1 MNNVYKIIT
10 ENQRERIVHSFVH
23 SFRLLSQSKMRQSHF
38 KIQLHSQIE
47 TKQQQKIIPKTKTK
61 QKPKNQTLKTKKI
74 PKKKLKNLYQIATI
88 KNNSINSMIL

>member
-38 KIQLHSQIE
+38 KIQLNTFSNR
-47 TKQQQKIIPKTKTK
+47 
-61 QKPKNQTLKTKKI
+61 NQTT
-74 PKKKLKNLYQIATI
+74 
-88 KNNSINSMIL
+88 KNNT

>member
-47 TKQQQKIIPKTKTK
+47 TKKQQKIIPKTKTK
-61 QKPKNQTLKTKKI
+61 QKPKNQTLKTKK
-74 PKKKLKNLYQIATI
+74 KYQ
-88 KNNSINSMIL
+88 KRN

>member
-61 QKPKNQTLKTKKI
+61 QKPKNQTLKTKKKI

-88 KNNSINSMIL
+88 KTIPSTQ

>member
-47 TKQQQKIIPKTKTK
+47 TKTKQQKIIPKTKTK

-88 KNNSINSMIL
+88 KTIPSTQ

>member
-10 ENQRERIVHSFVH
+10 ENQRERIVHSFVR

-47 TKQQQKIIPKTKTK
+47 IKKKQNKIIPKTKPKT
-61 QKPKNQTLKTKKI
+61 KNQT
-74 PKKKLKNLYQIATI
+74 
-88 KNNSINSMIL
+88 

>member
-47 TKQQQKIIPKTKTK
+47 TKNKQQKIIPKTKTK
-61 QKPKNQTLKTKKI
+61 QPKNQTLKTKKKI

-88 KNNSINSMIL
+88 KTIPSTQ

>member
-47 TKQQQKIIPKTKTK
+47 TKKQQKIIPKTKTK
-61 QKPKNQTLKTKKI
+61 QPKNQTLKTKKKI

-88 KNNSINSMIL
+88 KTIPSTQ